1 MCTVAFTGYRPEKM
15 PFIENKKD
23 ERYVYFREQELKV
36 INRLI
41 ERGYTHYI
49 SGVAMGFDTW
59 VAEDV
64 LELQKKNKELHL
76 ECAIPCPDQDKK
88 WEPADQKRRRK
99 ILKKANESTL
109 VCEHYSSSCFLTR
122 NRYMVDKA
130 DVVVCAYDGQQGG
143 TAYTVN
149 YALKQNKIVIQIN
162 PTTAKVTIISK
173 RTFED

>member
-1 MCTVAFTGYRPEKM
+1 MKTVAFTGYRPEKM
-15 PFIENKKD
+15 PFEEDKKD
-23 ERYVYFREQELKV
+23 EKYLRFREQELKV
-36 INRLI
+36 IKRLI
-41 ERGYTHYI
+41 ERGYTHFV

-64 LELQKKNKELHL
+64 LELQKKNPELHL
-76 ECAIPCPDQDKK
+76 ECAIPCPDQDKR
-88 WEPADQKRRRK
+88 WDTSDQKRRRK
-99 ILKKANESTL
+99 ILKHADESTT

-130 DVVVCAYDGQQGG
+130 DVVVCAYDGQPGG

-162 PTTAKVTIISK
+162 PTTAQVTIISK
-173 RTFED
+173 RTFGD

>member
-1 MCTVAFTGYRPEKM
+1 MCTVSFTGYRPEKM

-23 ERYVYFREQELKV
+23 EMYVHFREQELKV

-41 ERGYTHYI
+41 ERGYTHFI

-88 WEPADQKRRRK
+88 WESADQKRRRK

-109 VCEHYSSSCFLTR
+109 LVLLILTR
-122 NRYMVDKA
+122 IFSKFFSTFCVKPIDFSYMFCYND
-130 DVVVCAYDGQQGG
+130 
-143 TAYTVN
+143 N
-149 YALKQNKIVIQIN
+149 
-162 PTTAKVTIISK
+162 
-173 RTFED
+173 